1 MIFLRVGIA
10 ENENSSALTSRTD
23 DKRIISKDGLEI
35 NYRLGPMYGFCH
47 ELDKKFV
54 IGESNMPCDAREI
67 KAIVGRFGEDI
78 NHARILGNNILGLA
92 IIDIYQKRITLVNSI
107 TNNRPYFYHF
117 QKGKFT
123 FSTEFLQLE
132 EAGIKLEFNEDIL
145 PELLVYRIVVPPG
158 SMCKGI
164 FKMAAGQLIEID
176 LAEGIIVR
184 DRYWRPYDSNYDE
197 SPAVESPDLKVERI
211 IKTGLKEVIG
221 GHPRPTI
228 SLSGGN
234 DSSLLAAISHSIDK
248 RVKSVS
254 TSFSFLD
261 ADDEET
267 KYAEMAANQIGLEH
281 RHFDWTPEQYLTG
294 LIDSIDLVEEPID
307 HLQTVLLHLLYKEN
321 AGEGKLLYINGLL
334 ADGVFGDD
342 LHMSIYRNRRLLN
355 LLRFTGL
362 HKIYQFIFRLF
373 RPGSYT
379 LGFYAKNFGRNSA
392 SNQHILWTILQH
404 VQFEQIEELL
414 SVGPDAVTASRKALL
429 KNYSKESILDQVTMV
444 NILCTMDLMIWHKLA
459 ERHGHHLFF
468 PYMIPE
474 LVNYMN
480 SVAWSDK
487 LIEGK
492 YIVKQLLKKYNFSD
506 EFIYLPKRS
515 FGCPTK
521 YWALP
526 DALFQPLVDMAAE
539 MYPASYLRSLQSENY
554 NKAMLLW
561 NILNVFIWKKLFIE
575 RISAE
580 ALSAEV
586 LERHRLLRKKQQRP

>member
-1 MIFLRVGIA
+1 MIFFSVGIA
-10 ENENSSALTSRTD
+10 ENENTSVPTNGTD
-23 DKRIISKDGLEI
+23 DIKTISRDGLII

-47 ELDKKFV
+47 ELDKKFI
-54 IGESNMPCDAREI
+54 IGESNRTFDAGEI
-67 KAIVGRFGEDI
+67 KAIADRFGEEI
-78 NHARILGNNILGLA
+78 NHARTLGNNILGLA
-92 IIDIYQKRITLVNSI
+92 ITDTYQKRITLVNSI
-107 TNNRPYFYHF
+107 TNSRPYFYHF
-117 QKGKFT
+117 QKGKFA
-123 FSTEFLQLE
+123 FSTDFRQLE
-132 EAGIKLEFNEDIL
+132 EAGIILEFNEDIL

-176 LAEGIIVR
+176 MAEGTITR
-184 DRYWRPYDSNYDE
+184 KRYWRPYDSEYGG
-197 SPAVESPDLKVERI
+197 SSSVESPDLKVEQI
-211 IKTGLKEVIG
+211 IKTGLEEVIG

-234 DSSLLAAISHSIDK
+234 DSSLLAAISHSIDR

-267 KYAEMAANQIGLEH
+267 KYAEMAANKIGLAH
-281 RHFDWTPEQYLTG
+281 RNFEWTPEQYLTG
-294 LIDSIDLVEEPID
+294 LIDSINLVEEPID

-321 AGEGKLLYINGLL
+321 AGEGQVLYINGLL

-342 LHMSIYRNRRLLN
+342 LHMSIYRNRRMLSF
-355 LLRFTGL
+355 LRFTGL
-362 HKIYQFIFRLF
+362 HKIYQFIFRLIQ
-373 RPGSYT
+373 PDSYT

-392 SNQHILWTILQH
+392 SDQHILWTILQH
-404 VQFEQIEELL
+404 VQFEQIEQFL
-414 SVGPDAVTASRKALL
+414 SVGPDAVTASRRTLL
-429 KNYSKESILDQVTMV
+429 KNYNKESILDQVTMV
-444 NILCTMDLMIWHKLA
+444 NIMCTMDLMIWHKLA
-459 ERHGHHLFF
+459 ERHGHHLFY

-492 YIVKQLLKKYNFSD
+492 YIVKQLLKKYDFSG

-526 DALFQPLVDMAAE
+526 DTLFQPLVDMATE

-575 RISAE
+575 RISARD
-580 ALSAEV
+580 LSTEV
-586 LERHRLLRKKQQRP
+586 LERHRLLRKKQQKP